1 MNLKKFQSNVLL
13 LCFVFRILNC
23 ELYHSSNYTMQF
35 ANYYFILIA
44 AAYKK
49 CQLKPN
55 RLELVEL
62 SSWVKLCCI
71 KVDFS
76 R

>member
-1 MNLKKFQSNVLL
+1 
-13 LCFVFRILNC
+13 
-23 ELYHSSNYTMQF
+23 MQF

-76 R
+76 LSDKVPGCGLR